1 MNLPEFGVKRPV
13 TNLMIFLA
21 LIIISLYAATR
32 LGVDMMPTIESPAIS
47 VITAYYGASPE
58 DVEIKVTEP
67 LENQLAITPGIEKVT
82 SRSMEGMSTITL
94 QFKWGVNIDEATN
107 DVRDRIDQAKPLL
120 PDIPDEISSP
130 FIFKFNTANIPILV
144 VGFQADRSY
153 PDLFDI
159 IDKRVSD
166 PLKQLPGVGT
176 VQLQGALERQIN
188 VWLDRQRLEGYGFS
202 PADILNVLEREN
214 VTQPVGNLKT
224 GLTDYL
230 LRLPG
235 EFSSPDEINTVILG
249 TRDNKPVY
257 LRDVARIEDSYKEIS
272 TIVRINRHP
281 GLTMMVQKQTG
292 TNSVEVANQV
302 KNKLKELVKTL
313 PADVKMQVVFD
324 TSKDITDSLKS
335 LSDSLWLAIAL
346 VVLVVWFFLRQLVPS
361 LIIALTIPFSL
372 MITFLYL
379 FLAGRTINVISLSSM
394 AIASGMVVDNAIVVV
409 DNIFRKIERGQRVAE
424 ASIFG
429 TSEMFLSIA
438 ASTLTTVVVFLP
450 MFFITGVVGVI
461 FSELAAIISA
471 TLMASLFTAAT
482 FSPML
487 CSVWLKP
494 VTNGN
499 GKDKKKGP
507 FSAIYNSIERIIVGS
522 ENIYQ
527 KTLGWCLRHKK
538 TVLIG
543 FSVVFFSTL
552 FLTRFVG
559 NEFMPEEDAGDLNIS
574 VQLSIGTRVE
584 ETDKV
589 AKKIEDIFD
598 NLKERKFSFVR
609 SGQVIGIGRMLGQA
623 SGSHVVYA
631 GLKLVPKNER
641 KQSNKEIGQ
650 LVRAQVR
657 KIAGVQ
663 KVDVTTSSV
672 VSRLIL
678 GGGGKAISI
687 EIIGNSFDQTNMVAE
702 KIKAIVAATP
712 GAVDTAISRDISR
725 PEMRISIDRE
735 KAASL
740 GLNMTTVGKSIKTFI
755 EGTSATKYREKGRT
769 YDIYVRLEDASRSR
783 IEDIENLSVVSPT
796 TGKQVKLSSFAKVYE
811 TAGPMDIERKNR
823 ERVVRV
829 EANVFGRSSGKI
841 AEDIKKELAKVSLPS
856 DIMINI
862 GGEAE
867 EQQKAF
873 RDLVVLLS
881 LGIILVYMV
890 IAAQFESLLDPFI
903 IMFSVPFTFTGVIW
917 ALAST
922 GMTLNVNSF
931 LGMVMLMGIVVNNA
945 IVLISYINILRA
957 RGYSMY
963 EAVTAGGKDRL
974 RPVLMTTIT
983 TMVGLLPLALSNG
996 EGSENW
1002 KPLGTT
1008 MVGGLMVSTFITML
1022 FVPTLYAVFHRK
1034 AADKAAVRKCDLPEE
1049 GKTHD

>member
-1 MNLPEFGVKRPV
+1 MNFPEFGVKKPV
-13 TNLMIFLA
+13 TNLMIFFA
-21 LIIISLYAATR
+21 LILVSLYAMSR

-67 LENQLAITPGIEKVT
+67 LENQLAITPGLDKIT

-94 QFKWGVNIDEATN
+94 QFKWGTKIDEATN

-130 FIFKFNTANIPILV
+130 FIFKFNTANIPIMV
-144 VGFQADRSY
+144 VGFQAERSY

-166 PLKQLPGVGT
+166 PLKQLSGVGT
-176 VQLQGALERQIN
+176 VQLQGGLERQIN
-188 VWLDRQRLEGYGFS
+188 VWLDRQRLEGYGLS
-202 PADILNVLEREN
+202 SADILNTLEREN
-214 VTQPVGNLKT
+214 ITQPVGNIKS

-235 EFSSPDEINTVILG
+235 EFSSPEEINSIILG
-249 TRDNKPVY
+249 IRDNKPIY
-257 LRDVARIEDSYKEIS
+257 LRDVARIEDSFKEVS
-272 TIVRINRHP
+272 TVVRINRKS
-281 GLTMMVQKQTG
+281 GLTMMIQKQTG
-292 TNSVEVANQV
+292 TNSVEVAQKV
-302 KNKLKELVKTL
+302 NKKLAELVKTL
-313 PADVKMQVVFD
+313 PSDVKMVVVFD
-324 TSKDITDSLKS
+324 TSKDIVDALKS
-335 LSDSLWLAIAL
+335 LSDSLYMAIVL
-346 VVLVVWFFLRQLVPS
+346 VILVVWFFLRQFLPS

-372 MITFLYL
+372 LITFLYL
-379 FLAGRTINVISLSSM
+379 FLNGRTINIIGLSAM
-394 AIASGMVVDNAIVVV
+394 AISSGMVVDNAIVVV
-409 DNIFRKIERGQRVAE
+409 DNIFRKLERGQRATE
-424 ASIFG
+424 AAIFG

-438 ASTLTTVVVFLP
+438 ASTLTTVAVFLP

-471 TLMASLFTAAT
+471 TLLASLFTAGT

-487 CSVWLKP
+487 CSKWLKP
-494 VTNGN
+494 VSNGN
-499 GKDKKKGP
+499 GEKKKGGWLSP
-507 FSAIYNSIERIIVGS
+507 VYNAIEKFLVGW
-522 ENIYQ
+522 ENVYSRS
-527 KTLGWCLRHKK
+527 LGWCLRHKK

-543 FSVVFFSTL
+543 FTAVFFATL
-552 FLTRFVG
+552 LLTPFVG
-559 NEFMPEEDAGDLNIS
+559 NEFFPEEDSGDLNIS
-574 VQLSIGTRVE
+574 VRLPVGTRME

-598 NLKERKFSFVR
+598 SLKEKKFSFVR
-609 SGQVIGIGRMLGQA
+609 SGQVIGVGRMLGQA

-631 GLKLVPKNER
+631 GLKLSGKNER
-641 KQSNKEIGQ
+641 DKSAKQIGQ
-650 LVRAQVR
+650 IIRAKVKQ
-657 KIAGVQ
+657 IPGVER
-663 KVDVTTSSV
+663 VDVNTGSV

-678 GGGGKAISI
+678 GGGGKAIQV
-687 EIIGNSFDQTNMVAE
+687 EIVGNSFADTDMVAG
-702 KIKAIVAATP
+702 KIKAIVEATP

-725 PEMRISIDRE
+725 PEIRISVDRE

-740 GLNMTTVGKSIKTFI
+740 GLNMTTIGKSIKTFI

-769 YDIYVRLEDASRSR
+769 YDIYVRLEEFSRSK
-783 IEDIENLSVVSPT
+783 IEDIENLSVVSPVS
-796 TGKQVKLSSFAKVYE
+796 GKQVKLSSFAKVYE
-811 TAGPMDIERKNR
+811 TIGPMDIERKNR

-841 AEDIKKELAKVSLPS
+841 AEDIKAGLAKISVPS
-856 DIMINI
+856 DMTINI

-873 RDLVVLLS
+873 RDMITLIS

-917 ALAST
+917 AFLLT

-945 IVLISYINILRA
+945 IVLISFINILRA
-957 RGYSMY
+957 RGNSMF
-963 EAVTAGGKDRL
+963 EAVTMGGKDRL

-983 TMVGLLPLALSNG
+983 TLVGLLPMALSRG
-996 EGSENW
+996 EGSESW
-1002 KPLGTT
+1002 QPIGIT
-1008 MVGGLMVSTFITML
+1008 MIGGLTVSTFISML

-1034 AADKAAVRKCDLPEE
+1034 DEGKEIKLRKCDMALAK
-1049 GKTHD
+1049 GKS

>member
-1 MNLPEFGVKRPV
+1 MNFPEFGVKKPV
-13 TNLMIFLA
+13 TNLMIFFA
-21 LIIISLYAATR
+21 LILVSLYAMSR

-67 LENQLAITPGIEKVT
+67 LENQLAITPGLDKIT

-94 QFKWGVNIDEATN
+94 QFKWGTKIDEATN

-130 FIFKFNTANIPILV
+130 FIFKFNTANIPIMV
-144 VGFQADRSY
+144 VGFQAERSY

-166 PLKQLPGVGT
+166 PLKQLSGVGT
-176 VQLQGALERQIN
+176 VQLQGGLERQIN
-188 VWLDRQRLEGYGFS
+188 VWLDRQRLEGYGLS
-202 PADILNVLEREN
+202 SADILNTLEREN
-214 VTQPVGNLKT
+214 VTQPVGNIKS

-235 EFSSPDEINTVILG
+235 EFSSPEEINSIILG
-249 TRDNKPVY
+249 IRDNKPIY
-257 LRDVARIEDSYKEIS
+257 LRDVARIEDSFKEIS
-272 TIVRINRHP
+272 TVVRINRKS
-281 GLTMMVQKQTG
+281 GLTMMIQKQTG
-292 TNSVEVANQV
+292 TNSVEVAQKV
-302 KNKLKELVKTL
+302 NKKLADLVKTL
-313 PADVKMQVVFD
+313 PSDVKMVVVFD
-324 TSKDITDSLKS
+324 TSKDIVDALKS
-335 LSDSLWLAIAL
+335 LSDSLYMAIVL
-346 VVLVVWFFLRQLVPS
+346 VILVVWFFLRQFLPS

-372 MITFLYL
+372 LITFLYL
-379 FLAGRTINVISLSSM
+379 FLSGRTINIIGLSAM
-394 AIASGMVVDNAIVVV
+394 AISSGMVVDNAIVVV
-409 DNIFRKIERGQRVAE
+409 DNIFRKLERGQRATE
-424 ASIFG
+424 AAIFG

-438 ASTLTTVVVFLP
+438 ASTMTTVVVFLP

-471 TLMASLFTAAT
+471 TLLASLFTAAT

-487 CSVWLKP
+487 CSKWLKSAS
-494 VTNGN
+494 NGN
-499 GKDKKKGP
+499 GEKKKGGWLAP
-507 FSAIYNSIERIIVGS
+507 IYNAIEKFLIGW
-522 ENIYQ
+522 ENVYS
-527 KTLGWCLRHKK
+527 KSLGWCLRHKK

-543 FSVVFFSTL
+543 FTAVFFATL
-552 FLTRFVG
+552 LLTPFVG
-559 NEFMPEEDAGDLNIS
+559 NEFFPEEDSGDLNIS
-574 VQLSIGTRVE
+574 VRLPVGTRME

-598 NLKERKFSFVR
+598 SLKERKFSFVR

-631 GLKLVPKNER
+631 GLKLVGKNER
-641 KQSNKEIGQ
+641 DKSAKQIGQ
-650 LVRAQVR
+650 IIRAKVRQ
-657 KIAGVQ
+657 ISGVER
-663 KVDVTTSSV
+663 VDVNTGSV
-672 VSRLIL
+672 VNRLIL

-687 EIIGNSFDQTNMVAE
+687 EIIGNSFTDTDMVAG
-702 KIKAIVAATP
+702 KIKAIVEATP
-712 GAVDTAISRDISR
+712 GAVDAAISRDISR
-725 PEMRISIDRE
+725 PEIRISVDRE

-740 GLNMTTVGKSIKTFI
+740 GLNMTIIGKSIKTFI

-769 YDIYVRLEDASRSR
+769 YDIYVRLEESSRAK
-783 IEDIENLSVVSPT
+783 IEDIENLSVVSPL

-811 TAGPMDIERKNR
+811 TIGPMDIERKNR
-823 ERVVRV
+823 ERVARV

-841 AEDIKKELAKVSLPS
+841 TEDIKAGLAKISVPS
-856 DIMINI
+856 DMTINI

-873 RDLVVLLS
+873 RDMITLIS

-917 ALAST
+917 AFLLT

-945 IVLISYINILRA
+945 IVLISFINILRA
-957 RGYSMY
+957 RGNSMF
-963 EAVTAGGKDRL
+963 EAVTMGGKDRL

-983 TMVGLLPLALSNG
+983 TLVGLLPMAFSRG
-996 EGSENW
+996 EGSESW
-1002 KPLGTT
+1002 QPIGIT
-1008 MVGGLMVSTFITML
+1008 MIGGLTVSTFITML

-1034 AADKAAVRKCDLPEE
+1034 DQGKEIKLRKCDIALEK
-1049 GKTHD
+1049 GKS